1 MNSVRGF
8 FGNSTCEIWKGCM
21 LSRFS
26 RIWLFATQWTVACKA
41 PLSVGFSRQKYWSG
55 LPFLSPGDLPNPGLN
70 PCFLRLLHWFFTPST
85 TWEETWKE
93 QEAGFEHGRPS
104 DGYANL
110 KSSRSIQQE
119 VLGQKLFLKVFLAWA
134 ETSVTQC
141 SCLAPIIGCGL
152 SRKSLALVWKLRQ
165 IQEVLKEILLN
176 SASLNQI
183 SETEFWV
190 K

>member
-1 MNSVRGF
+1 MDCSLPGSSVRGILQAKILEWVAI
-8 FGNSTCEIWKGCM
+8 S
-21 LSRFS
+21 FS
-26 RIWLFATQWTVACKA
+26 RGSSQPRIEPV
-41 PLSVGFSRQKYWSG
+41 
-55 LPFLSPGDLPNPGLN
+55 FLTSPALAG
-70 PCFLRLLHWFFTPST
+70 RFFTTSA

-119 VLGQKLFLKVFLAWA
+119 VLGQELFLKGFLGWA

-141 SCLAPIIGCGL
+141 ACLAPIIGCGL
-152 SRKSLALVWKLRQ
+152 SRKSLALAWKRRQ
-165 IQEVLKEILLN
+165 IQEVLKVIPLN

>member
-1 MNSVRGF
+1 MDCSLPGSSVRGILQAKILEWVAI
-8 FGNSTCEIWKGCM
+8 S
-21 LSRFS
+21 FS
-26 RIWLFATQWTVACKA
+26 RGSSQLRIEPVLLT
-41 PLSVGFSRQKYWSG
+41 
-55 LPFLSPGDLPNPGLN
+55 SPALAG
-70 PCFLRLLHWFFTPST
+70 RIFTTSA

-110 KSSRSIQQE
+110 KSSWSIQQE
-119 VLGQKLFLKVFLAWA
+119 VLGQKLFLKGFLGWS

-141 SCLAPIIGCGL
+141 ACLAPIIGCGL
-152 SRKSLALVWKLRQ
+152 SRKSLALAWKLRQ
-165 IQEVLKEILLN
+165 IQEVLKVIPLN